1 MDIMTMSKSMN
12 MHLNFFSLINMPES
26 GYVLTPTYDMVS
38 TLLVMPYDK
47 EELGLTLN
55 GKKKK
60 IQLKDFMKAMSSN
73 VIPEKVQMNVVEKME
88 ASLPSIID
96 FVKKSFLPKA
106 MQERYKE
113 IISDRAGQLHL
124 KLK

>member
-1 MDIMTMSKSMN
+1 
-12 MHLNFFSLINMPES
+12 MPES